1 MTVPRGVAYAAFF
14 HNASVIQPH
23 MYILKHLLVDRASA
37 KFMLRQRGP
46 RRFSIRPLPKNLCS
60 QHHMTVPRGGAYAA
74 LVHKD
79 SVTQHRVDFLKYL
92 LVDRASSELM
102 FHHARPSTIRILASP
117 IKSIFSAP
125 HDGPLAAAPI
135 QPLSTTPVSSN
146 PA

>member
-1 MTVPRGVAYAAFF
+1 MTVPPGVAYAAFF

-23 MYILKHLLVDRASA
+23 MDILKYLLVDRASA

-92 LVDRASSELM
+92 LVDCTSSKLM
-102 FHHARPSTIRILASP
+102 FWPARPATIRNSSP
-117 IKSIFSAP
+117 PVESIFPAP
-125 HDGPLAAAPI
+125 
-135 QPLSTTPVSSN
+135 
-146 PA
+146 